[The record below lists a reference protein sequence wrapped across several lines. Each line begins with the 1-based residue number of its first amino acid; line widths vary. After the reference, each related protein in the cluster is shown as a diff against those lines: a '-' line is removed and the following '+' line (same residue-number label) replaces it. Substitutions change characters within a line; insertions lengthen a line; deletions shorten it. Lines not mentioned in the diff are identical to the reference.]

1 MEGQVK
7 ITIGELFERGIW
19 GDYCQLCGCNEW
31 AINEGLCRK
40 DEVVCLTLDE
50 AKELGLI

>member
-7 ITIGELFERGIW
+7 ITIEELFQGGIW
-19 GDYCQLCGCNEW
+19 EDYCRVCGCNEW
-31 AINEGLCRK
+31 AVNEGLVRK
-40 DEVVCLTLDE
+40 DEVVYLTLDE